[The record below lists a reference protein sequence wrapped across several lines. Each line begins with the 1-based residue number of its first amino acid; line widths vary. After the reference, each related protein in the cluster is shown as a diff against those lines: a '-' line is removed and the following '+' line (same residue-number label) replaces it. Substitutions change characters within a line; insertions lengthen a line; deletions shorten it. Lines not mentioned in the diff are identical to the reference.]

1 MGSGVGETKEFIYNN
16 RLEYR
21 YKMAEV
27 NTEMKYDE
35 EEDILSLSRG
45 REVKAS
51 IDIGDFV
58 IDVDHNG
65 FITGIEI
72 LNASKN
78 LEVSKD
84 KLQNL
89 KKASMKITYK
99 PNHVYIFLIM
109 QFENKEKDISI
120 PLTIDLGH
128 GSVTTERAQFA
139 IA

>member
-1 MGSGVGETKEFIYNN
+1 
-16 RLEYR
+16 
-21 YKMAEV
+21 MAEV
-27 NTEMKYDE
+27 NTKMIYDD

-58 IDVDHNG
+58 IDVEHKG

-78 LEVSKD
+78 LNITEKQL
-84 KLQNL
+84 KNL
-89 KKASMKITYK
+89 EQASMNVTYK
-99 PNHVYIFLIM
+99 PNHVYIFLVM

-120 PLTIDLGH
+120 PLTVDLGH
-128 GSVTTERAQFA
+128 GSVTTENAQFA
-139 IA
+139 VA